1 MAEVVVVDVRRN
13 SDGRMKEQKRSRRE
27 AEGANGAANKHST
40 STQARRLPQLRLTQN
55 SNRMLTI
62 ELTMRTRTRDPT
74 VRAREGPSTQMNN
87 MKGKRGKKRN
97 SDGII
102 EGAVK
107 RRRTA
112 DLDRTSKRTVR
123 SIEREIKKLGDGA
136 APLKIYEKV
145 MSYNNP
151 ATF

>member
-1 MAEVVVVDVRRN
+1 MN
-13 SDGRMKEQKRSRRE
+13 
-27 AEGANGAANKHST
+27 
-40 STQARRLPQLRLTQN
+40 
-55 SNRMLTI
+55 
-62 ELTMRTRTRDPT
+62 
-74 VRAREGPSTQMNN
+74 NN
-87 MKGKRGKKRN
+87 MKGKRGKRGKKRD
-97 SDGII
+97 SDSII

-112 DLDRTSKRTVR
+112 DLDRTSKRTVE